1 MRLCEGFVKEKKG
14 QDITLVVKPMR
25 STIKCDDMIHHGLDL
40 DYQIKKVEF
49 ERIHFK
55 VINRAQ
61 FVKVADKSIV
71 KFTRHDLVCA
81 YQHLRF
87 KYCDP
92 KTGESNKSFIDR
104 WLQDP
109 QMRMYEDIDNRP
121 PPLVCPDNVYTMWSG
136 FAVENHPLPAR
147 ICLDHATSCPHM
159 QSGSVHDR
167 LGPQCHCPPN
177 SETWREVSHMM
188 VLKAGQGQG
197 KNVYF
202 ESLHNMVGEVNSVV
216 IDNPQRDLF
225 GNFNAQIRD
234 KLLVCLNEG
243 DGKVNNKYI
252 EQLKQLVTDPKIS
265 INDKNDKVYKN
276 RNFFRIFMLTNNLFT
291 VSIDVDDRRFFLWE
305 SIQPLPSKEYFSRY
319 CKAIVNK
326 DALRLLLQFYR
337 DRDISGWDPKNDR
350 PETDLMIE
358 TKDLSLS
365 PVKYWAK
372 ERAIALVAKHL
383 QEETETLKF
392 YFEDFQVQQAT
403 RAYVDTRHFAAEL
416 REMHRTGITGL
427 TFFKNKGQAY
437 VKWEVAKILAELV
450 KEQYIP
456 ADWKTRGKLSDC

>member
-1 MRLCEGFVKEKKG
+1 
-14 QDITLVVKPMR
+14 
-25 STIKCDDMIHHGLDL
+25 
-40 DYQIKKVEF
+40 
-49 ERIHFK
+49 
-55 VINRAQ
+55 
-61 FVKVADKSIV
+61 
-71 KFTRHDLVCA
+71 
-81 YQHLRF
+81 
-87 KYCDP
+87 
-92 KTGESNKSFIDR
+92 
-104 WLQDP
+104 
-109 QMRMYEDIDNRP
+109 
-121 PPLVCPDNVYTMWSG
+121 
-136 FAVENHPLPAR
+136 
-147 ICLDHATSCPHM
+147 
-159 QSGSVHDR
+159 
-167 LGPQCHCPPN
+167 
-177 SETWREVSHMM
+177 MM

-197 KNVYF
+197 KNVFF
-202 ESLHNMVGEVNSVV
+202 ESLQNMVGEVNSVV

-225 GNFNAQIRD
+225 GNFNAQVCD
-234 KLLVCLNEG
+234 KVLVCLNEG

-291 VSIDVDDRRFFLWE
+291 VNIDVDDRRFFLWE

-326 DALRLLLQFYR
+326 DALRLLFQFYR

-392 YFEDFQVQQAT
+392 YFDDFQVQQAA
-403 RAYVDTRHFAAEL
+403 RAHVDTRHFAAEL

-427 TFFKNKGQAY
+427 TVFKNKGQAY

-450 KEQYIP
+450 KERYIP
-456 ADWKTRGKLSDC
+456 ADWKTRGELSDC